1 MDRVAP
7 CPLWRVWGGQ
17 AEWKRVVPRGEKQL
31 CVSGVPSAAAAGFIS
46 HSYITSVGHN
56 LSSRGHRVHGRECL
70 HFMDE
75 EYRAQ
80 LLQAHHHLSNS
91 HRWSVEAERL
101 FLHLKQTQ
109 IPVRSTT
116 KVSEVWEKQTK
127 PA

>member
-1 MDRVAP
+1 MCLGSLLQPLLGLSRTVISPVSDTTSVLGVTGFMDVSA
-7 CPLWRVWGGQ
+7 CI
-17 AEWKRVVPRGEKQL
+17 L
-31 CVSGVPSAAAAGFIS
+31 CVP
-46 HSYITSVGHN
+46 
-56 LSSRGHRVHGRECL
+56 
-70 HFMDE
+70 MDE
-75 EYRAQ
+75 EYKAQ

-91 HRWSVEAERL
+91 HPWSVEAERL